1 MAATEEQGPGRRDE
15 PADIIDAAAEEA
27 PAQAWWQRS
36 APLGASA
43 SLAIGAACVW
53 FGGMLGRVPLDAHST
68 IGYLLMMPLLLIVP
82 AFSLAA
88 LRLAW
93 SAWNDRASASRAMVA
108 VLAGGALLLNFLA
121 LARFTSAVV
130 RIFSN

>member
-1 MAATEEQGPGRRDE
+1 MAAPEEHEPERGDE
-15 PADIIDAAAEEA
+15 PADIVDATADGA

-36 APLGASA
+36 APLAAGAA
-43 SLAIGAACVW
+43 LAIGAACAW
-53 FGGMLGRVPLDAHST
+53 FGGMLGRVPLDSHST

-93 SAWNDRASASRAMVA
+93 SAWNDRATPARAMVA
-108 VLAGGALLLNFLA
+108 VLAVGALLLNLLA
-121 LARFTSAVV
+121 LARFISAVV

>member
-1 MAATEEQGPGRRDE
+1 MAATEEQQPGRPDE
-15 PADIIDAAAEEA
+15 PADIIDAAADEA

-36 APLGASA
+36 APLAAGA
-43 SLAIGAACVW
+43 SLAIGAACAW
-53 FGGMLGRVPLDAHST
+53 FGGMLGRVPLDSHST

-93 SAWNDRASASRAMVA
+93 SAWNGRAGTARATVT
-108 VLAGGALLLNFLA
+108 VLAVCALLLNLVA
-121 LARFTSAVV
+121 LARFASAIV
-130 RIFSN
+130 RIFSY